1 MSPFAFGTMKN
12 PAVRNARFPDARRCC
27 THERF
32 CDENADPAK
41 ALIFREAARTAAV
54 SSIARIAYP
63 FARRR
68 TNPGAA
74 HFSRETTMP
83 IRSLRSIVEGRPP
96 VVAPSITTVVE
107 AARVMKS
114 HNVGALL
121 VVDHTRLIGIF
132 TERDALFRLLAEGR
146 DPHATRLADVM
157 TAQPQTIH
165 PDEPFVRALRMMHEG
180 KFRHLP
186 VVEFDRPLGVVSVR
200 DALDEDLYEL
210 RIDLEQRETMGE

>member
-1 MSPFAFGTMKN
+1 MA
-12 PAVRNARFPDARRCC
+12 
-27 THERF
+27 
-32 CDENADPAK
+32 
-41 ALIFREAARTAAV
+41 
-54 SSIARIAYP
+54 
-63 FARRR
+63 
-68 TNPGAA
+68 
-74 HFSRETTMP
+74 
-83 IRSLRSIVEGRPP
+83 IRSLRSIVDGRPP